1 MNLGRILFGWTL
13 TSLCFLSGGAWAQVI
28 TEFTSGIGTGTFPF
42 GITAGPDGNL
52 WFTKP
57 AGAIGRITT
66 AGVVTEYSSGLT
78 FGSPGGYGAG
88 NGITAGPDG
97 NLWFTEVVA
106 DRIGKITTAG
116 IITEYS
122 IGSSVQPNE
131 ITAGPDGNLW
141 FTEVSGGI
149 GKITTAGVVTE
160 YSSGISAD
168 GRPPFH
174 ITAGPDGNLWFTEA
188 GADRIGKITTAGVVT
203 EYSSGISAGA
213 TLVGITAGP
222 DSNLWFTEFG
232 GNRIGKITTAGV
244 VTEYSSGI
252 TPGAGLGGITAGPD
266 GNLWFAE
273 AGGRIGKIT
282 TAGVV
287 AEYSSGISAGAQPN
301 EITAGPD
308 GNLWFTEFGADRIGR
323 ITTGAAIAP
332 QAGLWWNP
340 AESGTGYSLDYKHGV
355 LVVTVYSYTV
365 SGSPIWY
372 LASGP
377 VTNNTF
383 TSTLDKYQN
392 GQCISCAYQPP
403 TINGNDGTI
412 SITFTSSTSAMMT
425 LPGGRNFQ
433 IVPEDF

>member
-122 IGSSVQPNE
+122 IGSSLQPNE

-141 FTEVSGGI
+141 FTESA
-149 GKITTAGVVTE
+149 AG
-160 YSSGISAD
+160 
-168 GRPPFH
+168 
-174 ITAGPDGNLWFTEA
+174 
-188 GADRIGKITTAGVVT
+188 
-203 EYSSGISAGA
+203 
-213 TLVGITAGP
+213 
-222 DSNLWFTEFG
+222 
-232 GNRIGKITTAGV
+232 IGKITTAGV

-266 GNLWFAE
+266 GNLWFTE
-273 AGGRIGKIT
+273 VVGRIGKIT
-282 TAGVV
+282 PAGVIT
-287 AEYSSGISAGAQPN
+287 EYSSGISAGAQPN

-323 ITTGAAIAP
+323 ITTGAAP

-377 VTNNTF
+377 VTNNRF

-392 GQCISCAYQPP
+392 GQCVSCAYRPP